1 VITEYKAQRK
11 SSTQKTRRTAR
22 KTGKQEEDEGASE
35 RVHSSEVEQLTFN
48 ERVEGSNPSVLK
60 GTEGPRLRTSNP
72 SVHKGTEGHTQG
84 NRRAQTKDI
93 KPHCTQGNRRTYT
106 REQKDI
112 HKGTEGHTQGNRRT
126 KTKVGGRGADRL
138 RTRRRVQP
146 PQFKNGKKDACD
158 SV

>member
-84 NRRAQTKDI
+84 NRR
-93 KPHCTQGNRRTYT
+93 TYA
-106 REQKDI
+106 REQKDQDQGRR
-112 HKGTEGHTQGNRRT
+112 KGSRQTKDKEEGSTPSVQ
-126 KTKVGGRGADRL
+126 KWQEGRMR
-138 RTRRRVQP
+138 
-146 PQFKNGKKDACD
+146 
-158 SV
+158 